1 MGKVQGDQSSGG
13 PGAVSRSVSSSTHGW
28 RGGPERYLW
37 GGSRGLRAGRGFG
50 DHLHHCSHWYHL
62 LSSYYAPDT
71 DRVLSS
77 TAEVGISIL
86 ILQMVTL
93 KLREREREISPRSWS
108 EWPGWEEEPS
118 PGLPAQCS
126 FLHSLWLPGA
136 LACPSVLL

>member
-1 MGKVQGDQSSGG
+1 M
-13 PGAVSRSVSSSTHGW
+13 SRSVSSSTHGW
-28 RGGPERYLW
+28 RGRPERYLW

-93 KLREREREISPRSWS
+93 KLRERERERFPQDPGVSGQVGRRSPVLDSLPS
-108 EWPGWEEEPS
+108 ALSSTLCGFLEP
-118 PGLPAQCS
+118 
-126 FLHSLWLPGA
+126 
-136 LACPSVLL
+136 